1 MVIPMLFKLLHCY
14 GIQLWISI
22 FWWFL
27 TFSLLNA
34 SLEHTKRCVCFLLIY
49 SATTTWY
56 IATDYNK
63 HKGMNSL
70 NICHLYAVFLFA
82 FHPQSSSVF
91 FFTMQSVDHRKYILR
106 YLFKSFFLAKCLF
119 RAFKGNWNE
128 ICLTL

>member
-1 MVIPMLFKLLHCY
+1 MFIPMLFKLLHCY

-34 SLEHTKRCVCFLLIY
+34 SLEHTKWCVCFLLIY

-70 NICHLYAVFLFA
+70 NICHLYAVFLFTI
-82 FHPQSSSVF
+82 HPQSSSVLLF
-91 FFTMQSVDHRKYILR
+91 FHNAVCGPQKIWDI
-106 YLFKSFFLAKCLF
+106 YLNIFFLQN
-119 RAFKGNWNE
+119 AFLGLSKVIE
-128 ICLTL
+128 MKYV